1 MKRRLAENNAANV
14 RRATA
19 SAALFNY
26 QTVVVTI
33 HNSSGE
39 VLMHTV
45 KVAATEQSEERLAAE
60 VVKTLEQNFDTD
72 TGGPHG

>member
-1 MKRRLAENNAANV
+1 MAKY
-14 RRATA
+14 T
-19 SAALFNY
+19 Y
-26 QTVVVTI
+26 QSVVVTI

-45 KVAATEQSEERLAAE
+45 KVGATEQSEERLAAE
-60 VVKTLEQNFDTD
+60 VMRTLEENFDTD

>member
-1 MKRRLAENNAANV
+1 MAKTTPTQL
-14 RRATA
+14 
-19 SAALFNY
+19 SAPLSY
-26 QTVVVTI
+26 QSVVVTI

-45 KVAATEQSEERLAAE
+45 KVGATHRSEERLAAE
-60 VVKTLEQNFDTD
+60 VVKTLEENFDTD